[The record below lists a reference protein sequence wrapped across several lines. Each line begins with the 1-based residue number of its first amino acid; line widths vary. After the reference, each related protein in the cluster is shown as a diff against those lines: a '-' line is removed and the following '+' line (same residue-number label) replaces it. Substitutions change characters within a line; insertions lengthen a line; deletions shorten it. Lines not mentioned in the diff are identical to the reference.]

1 LDLSAGFLRGTLT
14 ALCCYV
20 NQHIQRIE
28 HLKAIVCESFGPPE
42 SLVLK
47 DAAPPAIKS
56 RHIRV
61 RVQYCSVNFPDALM
75 IQGQHQYK
83 HEPPFIPG
91 GEISGIVSELGPDAE
106 GFAVGD
112 PVAALTYYGGFAEE
126 AVVPME
132 RVCKLPAGLDMSEAC
147 CLVGTY
153 GTAIHALAQRA
164 QLCAGET
171 LLVLGAAGGSGA
183 AAVQVGKLMGAH
195 VIAAV
200 GSDAKL
206 EFSLMCGADE
216 GFNYTATPIR
226 DALRSLTGQ
235 RGIDVIYDPVGGAYS
250 ESALRSMAWNGRHLV
265 IGFAAGTIPAFRANL
280 PLLKGCAIVGVF
292 AGEFMTREPLKA
304 KANTVQLLEWV
315 ASGRLHPA
323 VREIVPLE
331 LTSAALRKLLDR
343 EAMGKIIVSIG
354 SAK

>member
-1 LDLSAGFLRGTLT
+1 
-14 ALCCYV
+14 
-20 NQHIQRIE
+20 
-28 HLKAIVCESFGPPE
+28 LKAIVCESFGPPE

-47 DAAPPAIKS
+47 DAAVPAIKS
-56 RHIRV
+56 RHLRARV
-61 RVQYCSVNFPDALM
+61 EYCSVNFPDALM

-83 HEPPFIPG
+83 REPPFIPG
-91 GEISGIVSELGPDAE
+91 GEISGIVSELGPDTQ
-106 GFAVGD
+106 GFCIGD
-112 PVAALTYYGGFAEE
+112 RVAALTYYGGFAEE

-132 RVCKLPAGLDMSEAC
+132 RVCKLPAALDMAGAC

-206 EFSLMCGADE
+206 EFSLKCGADE
-216 GFNYTATPIR
+216 GFNYATTPIR
-226 DALRSLTGQ
+226 DALRALVGQ
-235 RGIDVIYDPVGGAYS
+235 RGVDVIYDPVGGEYS

-265 IGFAAGTIPAFRANL
+265 VGFAAGTIPAFRANL
-280 PLLKGCAIVGVF
+280 PLLKGCAIIGVF
-292 AGEFMTREPLKA
+292 AGEFMTRQPLQA
-304 KANTVQLLEWV
+304 QANTAQLLEWV
-315 ASGRLHPA
+315 AGGRLHPA
-323 VREIVPLE
+323 VREIVPIE
-331 LTSAALRKLLDR
+331 HTPAALRKLLDR
-343 EAMGKIIVSIG
+343 EVMGKIVVSIG
-354 SAK
+354 PAK